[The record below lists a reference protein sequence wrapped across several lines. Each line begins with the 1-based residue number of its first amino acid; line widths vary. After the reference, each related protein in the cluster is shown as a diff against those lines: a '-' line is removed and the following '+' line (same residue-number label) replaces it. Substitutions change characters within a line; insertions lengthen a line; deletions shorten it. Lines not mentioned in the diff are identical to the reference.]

1 MKNYIQALKILKK
14 GKIFIKDEITESSKS
29 LNRVISENI
38 YSKENYP
45 SNDNSSFDGYI
56 IKSSNTKNLSKKKP
70 KFFKI
75 IGSIAA
81 GDKIKTRKIKKFQT
95 MQIMTGG
102 IIPKNFDTIIP
113 NEKVT
118 FYPDRENAKYILIN
132 KKIRKYQNIRFKGSD
147 YKFND
152 LLIKKG
158 TLIQSK
164 HIMALKTLGIEKIKV
179 KRVPNILFF
188 STGNEITDKK
198 KISNLRVRNSNYHY
212 IKSLKKNFL
221 FNFNY
226 GGILKDNDER
236 IFEKKIKKAF
246 LKNIDIIITSGA
258 VSAGKFDFI
267 PKVVKKFNLS
277 NYFKSVSIKPGKPIL
292 FAKFKGK
299 QKAFFGLPGN
309 PISTAACFRF
319 FVYPYLQNSLGLEIE
334 KPIKARL
341 KHNFKKKINLTNFL
355 KSKINTTKDGII
367 KVTLLK
373 GQESFKIQSFVN
385 SNIWTMLPYGKSKL
399 KKNEIVDC
407 FFPNSPNK
415 FF

>member
-81 GDKIKTRKIKKFQT
+81 GDKIKIRKIKKFQT

-102 IIPKNFDTIIP
+102 IIPQNFDTIIP

-152 LLIKKG
+152 LVIKKG

-198 KISNLRVRNSNYHY
+198 KISNFKVRNSNYYY
-212 IKSLKKNFL
+212 INSLKK
-221 FNFNY
+221 
-226 GGILKDNDER
+226 
-236 IFEKKIKKAF
+236 
-246 LKNIDIIITSGA
+246 
-258 VSAGKFDFI
+258 KF
-267 PKVVKKFNLS
+267 
-277 NYFKSVSIKPGKPIL
+277 SI
-292 FAKFKGK
+292 
-299 QKAFFGLPGN
+299 
-309 PISTAACFRF
+309 
-319 FVYPYLQNSLGLEIE
+319 
-334 KPIKARL
+334 
-341 KHNFKKKINLTNFL
+341 
-355 KSKINTTKDGII
+355 
-367 KVTLLK
+367 
-373 GQESFKIQSFVN
+373 
-385 SNIWTMLPYGKSKL
+385 
-399 KKNEIVDC
+399 
-407 FFPNSPNK
+407 
-415 FF
+415 